1 MALLDI
7 AIVALI
13 FISVLV
19 GLLRGFTKELLSIA
33 SWVISIYLAFNFYK
47 YAAEYLA
54 AYINNEWLSNV
65 AGGAIIFVGSLFI
78 LSMIGYLISKAVA
91 ATGVKGTDRVLGAVL
106 GAVRGVLIIGFMV
119 VVASIFNVQA
129 ANWWKKSTLIGHF
142 SPVAE
147 TINSVLPEKF
157 KVKKAMN
164 ALNAGSQIQSVISPN
179 SESDST
185 ERQPEAESATDNQ
198 INK

>member
-185 ERQPEAESATDNQ
+185 ERQSEAESATDNQ